1 MHSSDAE
8 DSQWTT
14 DLTSASPNRDPALS
28 STDSKTAHEA
38 DRRHPSSDQPTGAFN
53 ATAFNPLQTAAFDCA
68 VSENVASPYP
78 TFPGYEL
85 LGILGRG
92 GMGVVYKARHIALGR
107 TVALKM
113 ILSGQWAGD
122 TEVRRFKAEAEA
134 AAALDHPGIV
144 PVFEV
149 GEHDGR
155 HFLAMAFVDGP
166 SLQSRLQDGPLP
178 EREAATLVRQVA
190 EAVAA
195 AHERGIVHRDLKPHN
210 ILLGSDG
217 RPRVTD
223 FGLAKRLDSGA
234 DLTNTGQALGTPS
247 YMAPEQASGSKD
259 VGPAADVYALGA
271 VLYALLTGRPPF
283 QAPTMF
289 DTLLQVKDQEPAA
302 PHTLNRRIDRDLE
315 TICLKCLE
323 KPPSKRYASARDLAD
338 DLQRYLDGQ
347 AIVARPT
354 AQHAMVK
361 WSLRQPLLAATLYVT
376 QLLSAML
383 VTALAVRP
391 EQSLELLRGVY
402 LDDLRRP
409 LIVWAVSAAM
419 GGLMVTALS
428 YRDRL
433 GWTFN
438 LLRLAWILPS
448 ALTMMAILYVVFRLI
463 ELLVRSGSTAL
474 MTAATVAALAAAWYF
489 RRLPSRINRPK
500 IWWTRLVAV
509 MLCGIVGSLAILF
522 LLTRR

>member
-1 MHSSDAE
+1 MHPSDADNSQRTTDITSAQPDGDPARSRA
-8 DSQWTT
+8 DSQ
-14 DLTSASPNRDPALS
+14 
-28 STDSKTAHEA
+28 TANA
-38 DRRHPSSDQPTGAFN
+38 GDRRPSSDDQPT
-53 ATAFNPLQTAAFDCA
+53 TAFASLQAAALDHA
-68 VSENVASPYP
+68 VSANVPSPLP
-78 TFPGYEL
+78 AFPGYEI
-85 LGILGRG
+85 LGVLGRG
-92 GMGVVYKARHIALGR
+92 GMGVVYKARHTALNR

-149 GEHDGR
+149 GQHDGR

-166 SLQSRLQDGPLP
+166 SLHARLQSGPLP
-178 EREAATLVRQVA
+178 EREAAHLVRQVA
-190 EAVAA
+190 DAVAA
-195 AHERGIVHRDLKPHN
+195 AHDRGIIHRDLKPHN

-223 FGLAKRLDSGA
+223 FGLAKRLDAG
-234 DLTNTGQALGTPS
+234 DELTNTGQVLGTPS
-247 YMAPEQASGSKD
+247 YMSPEQAGGASD
-259 VGPAADVYALGA
+259 IGPATDVYSLGA

-323 KPPSKRYASARDLAD
+323 KPPGKRYASARDLAD

-347 AIVARPT
+347 AILARPT
-354 AQHAMVK
+354 AQHVMVK

-376 QLLSAML
+376 LLLSG
-383 VTALAVRP
+383 VFVISLAVRP
-391 EQSLELLRGVY
+391 EDALELLRGVY
-402 LDDLRRP
+402 LEDLYRP
-409 LIVWAVSAAM
+409 LIAWSVSAAM

-433 GWTFN
+433 GWRFN
-438 LLRLAWILPS
+438 LLRLAWILPAGVTVIA
-448 ALTMMAILYVVFRLI
+448 ALYLAIRLI
-463 ELLVRSGSTAL
+463 ALLVHSGSIAL
-474 MTAATVAALAAAWYF
+474 MTAAGVAFVAAAWSL

-500 IWWTRLVAV
+500 IWWRRTIIVIC
-509 MLCGIVGSLAILF
+509 CGFVGSLAVLF
-522 LLTRR
+522 LLFLWARR